1 MPKYVSGRVKKDPPE
16 KLDPNRHK
24 YISLAQAEPTLG
36 DPATTDPVPSGSQFQ
51 LVAVPGNEGKRYW
64 VPVGGGLIP
73 GALSVYDEGSLVG
86 AANSI
91 NQLNFVGAA
100 VTAQVSV
107 QSPSGHPGV
116 AATITVVPVSV
127 DDTPPLN
134 AVSGDLW
141 WEADSGDLFIYYDD
155 GDSSQWVTA
164 NSGGGN
170 TNAGPPGASGP
181 PGPAGTQGLTGPPG
195 PASTAAGPPGPPG
208 SAGAAGPPGPASTV
222 AGPPGPAGS
231 AGAAGPPGSAGPPGP
246 AGGGGGASVTTD
258 DTPPTSPNDGDLWWD
273 SVNGQLNVY
282 YEDADSSQWVN
293 ASGRGVTNSSGG
305 GASVTT
311 SDTAPS
317 SPNDGDLWWDS
328 QNARLNVY
336 YEDANTSQWVDISGR
351 GASYPIADMIEEG
364 DTRVEVHDTSNATG
378 IGSIS
383 FETNGTRRWNV
394 TSGGH
399 IIPSSNADYDI
410 GNAELKVR
418 HLFLSDNSIKFVGAD
433 DVVRSV
439 GISGGNLTYMGGQL
453 LTVSLDSPQS
463 GQILEY
469 NGTVWANKDKT
480 ADAGLAGLFQTK
492 NWNMPF

>member
-1 MPKYVSGRVKKDPPE
+1 MPKYVSGRVKKDPPSQ
-16 KLDPNRHK
+16 LDPNRHK
-24 YISLAQAEPTLG
+24 YLSLAQAEPTLG

-107 QSPSGHPGV
+107 QNPSGHPGV

-170 TNAGPPGASGP
+170 TNAGPPGS
-181 PGPAGTQGLTGPPG
+181 
-195 PASTAAGPPGPPG
+195 AGPPGPPG
-208 SAGAAGPPGPASTV
+208 SG
-222 AGPPGPAGS
+222 GS
-231 AGAAGPPGSAGPPGP
+231 
-246 AGGGGGASVTTD
+246 GGANVTTD
-258 DTPPTSPNDGDLWWD
+258 DTPPT
-273 SVNGQLNVY
+273 
-282 YEDADSSQWVN
+282 
-293 ASGRGVTNSSGG
+293 
-305 GASVTT
+305 
-311 SDTAPS
+311 

-399 IIPSSNADYDI
+399 IIPASNADYDL
-410 GNAELKVR
+410 GNAEYKVR

-439 GISGGNLTYMGGQL
+439 GISNGNLTYMGGQL
-453 LTVSLDSPQS
+453 LTFTLDNLAV
-463 GQILEY
+463 GDTLEY
-469 NGTVWANKDKT
+469 NGTIWANKAKT
-480 ADAGLAGLFQTK
+480 TDAGLAGLFQTK

>member
-1 MPKYVSGRVKKDPPE
+1 MPKYVSGRVKKDPPSQ
-16 KLDPNRHK
+16 LDPNRHK
-24 YISLAQAEPTLG
+24 YLSLAQAEPTLG

-107 QSPSGHPGV
+107 QNPSGHPGV

-170 TNAGPPGASGP
+170 TNAGPPGS
-181 PGPAGTQGLTGPPG
+181 
-195 PASTAAGPPGPPG
+195 AGPPGPPG
-208 SAGAAGPPGPASTV
+208 SG
-222 AGPPGPAGS
+222 GS
-231 AGAAGPPGSAGPPGP
+231 
-246 AGGGGGASVTTD
+246 GGANVTTD

-293 ASGRGVTNSSGG
+293 ASGRGVTSSSGGGG

-399 IIPSSNADYDI
+399 IIPASNADYDL
-410 GNAELKVR
+410 GNAEYKVR

-439 GISGGNLTYMGGQL
+439 GISNGNLTYMGGQL
-453 LTVSLDSPQS
+453 LTFTLDNLAV
-463 GQILEY
+463 GDTLEY
-469 NGTVWANKDKT
+469 NGTIWANKAKT

>member
-1 MPKYVSGRVKKDPPE
+1 MANINF
-16 KLDPNRHK
+16 PNNPA
-24 YISLAQAEPTLG
+24 IG
-36 DPATTDPVPSGSQFQ
+36 DLHTF
-51 LVAVPGNEGKRYW
+51 
-64 VPVGGGLIP
+64 
-73 GALSVYDEGSLVG
+73 G
-86 AANSI
+86 AASWRWNGYAWDRI
-91 NQLNFVGAA
+91 A
-100 VTAQVSV
+100 
-107 QSPSGHPGV
+107 SPGSP
-116 AATITVVPVSV
+116 
-127 DDTPPLN
+127 
-134 AVSGDLW
+134 
-141 WEADSGDLFIYYDD
+141 
-155 GDSSQWVTA
+155 
-164 NSGGGN
+164 
-170 TNAGPPGASGP
+170 GPPGATGSP
-181 PGPAGTQGLTGPPG
+181 GLTGP
-195 PASTAAGPPGPPG
+195 S
-208 SAGAAGPPGPASTV
+208 GPPGPASTV
-222 AGPPGPAGS
+222 AGPPGPAGTP
-231 AGAAGPPGSAGPPGP
+231 GTPGSAGPPGP
-246 AGGGGGASVTTD
+246 PGSGGSGGANVTTD

-293 ASGRGVTNSSGG
+293 ASGRGVTSSSGGGG

-336 YEDANTSQWVDISGR
+336 YEDVNTSQWVDISGR

-399 IIPSSNADYDI
+399 IIPASNADYDL
-410 GNAELKVR
+410 GNAEYKVR

-439 GISGGNLTYMGGQL
+439 GISNGNLTYMGGQL
-453 LTVSLDSPQS
+453 LTVTLDNPAV
-463 GQILEY
+463 GDTLEY
-469 NGTVWANKDKT
+469 NGTVWANKAKT
-480 ADAGLAGLFQTK
+480 TDTGLAGLFQTK

>member
-336 YEDANTSQWVDISGR
+336 YEDVNTSQWVDISGR

-364 DTRVEVHDTSNATG
+364 DTRVVVHDTSNATG

-453 LTVSLDSPQS
+453 LTVTLDSPQT
-463 GQILEY
+463 GHILEY
-469 NGTVWANKDKT
+469 NGTVWANKVNT
-480 ADAGLAGLFQTK
+480 ATAVAA
-492 NWNMPF
+492 PFESKWHIPF